1 MGIFEKFK
9 FGFKKSAENIKSGLR
24 EIIVKKEID
33 DETLNKIEEFLI
45 SSDVGIDAAS
55 EIKSIIA
62 EKKIDPNNET
72 VDEINL
78 ILKNYILELMT
89 PLERKDFFENKEKLN
104 ITLVSGVNGV
114 GKTTTIGKIG
124 KIFKD
129 NGSEVLFSACD
140 TFRAAAIEQ
149 LEAWSGKVGVPIVK
163 SDPGSDPASVAYKSI
178 EYAKNNNIKRVLIDT
193 AGRLQNKKNL
203 MDEFKKIANVIKKT
217 DETAPHDVILVLDA
231 TSGQN
236 IINQLEEFDKIIKI
250 TGLIMTKLD
259 GTAKGGVLI
268 AISKK
273 YKVPI
278 LGLGLGEKEDDLQIF
293 NAEQFADAFT
303 QFN

>member
-33 DETLNKIEEFLI
+33 DDTLNKIEEFLI

-129 NGSEVLFSACD
+129 NGSEILFSACD

-149 LEAWSGKVGVPIVK
+149 LEAWSSKVGVPIVK

-217 DETAPHDVILVLDA
+217 DETAPHDVVLVLDA

-236 IINQLEEFDKIIKI
+236 IINQLEEFNKIIKI

-259 GTAKGGVLI
+259 GTAKGGVVI
-268 AISKK
+268 GITDRFKIPIK
-273 YKVPI
+273 YV
-278 LGLGLGEKEDDLQIF
+278 GVGEKVGDLKLF
-293 NAEQFADAFT
+293 HKGEFVSSFFD
-303 QFN
+303 

>member
-1 MGIFEKFK
+1 MGILDKFK
-9 FGFKKSAENIKSGLR
+9 LGFKKSASNIASGLR

-33 DETLNKIEEFLI
+33 DNTLNKIEEFLI

-55 EIKSIIA
+55 EIKDIISQN
-62 EKKIDPNNET
+62 KIDPKKNP
-72 VDEINL
+72 VDEINN
-78 ILKNYILELMT
+78 ILKNYILELME
-89 PLERKDFFENKEKLN
+89 PLEKKDFFEKKEKLN
-104 ITLVSGVNGV
+104 VILVSGVNGV

-124 KIFKD
+124 KIFK
-129 NGSEVLFSACD
+129 NNNNSVLFSACD
-140 TFRAAAIEQ
+140 TFRAAAIDQ
-149 LEAWSGKVGVPIVK
+149 LEKWAEKVQATIIK
-163 SDPGSDPASVAYKSI
+163 SNPGSDPASVAYKSL
-178 EYAKNNNIKRVLIDT
+178 EHAKNNNFDQVLIDT

-203 MDEFKKIANVIKKT
+203 MDEFKKIGNVIKKT
-217 DETAPHDVILVLDA
+217 DETAPHEVILVLDA

-236 IINQLEEFDKIIKI
+236 IISQLEEFNKIIPI

-259 GTAKGGVLI
+259 GTAKGGILI

-278 LGLGLGEKEDDLQIF
+278 VGLGLGEKEDDLQIF
-293 NAEQFADAFT
+293 SAEQFANAFT

>member
-78 ILKNYILELMT
+78 ILKNYILELMR

-129 NGSEVLFSACD
+129 NGSQVLFSACD

-236 IINQLEEFDKIIKI
+236 IINQLEEFDKIIKV

-293 NAEQFADAFT
+293 NAEQFADVFT